1 MYKLLPILL
10 FAVGFA
16 ITTEDIYDNSYALII
31 GIDKYQNVQNLNYA
45 VKDAE
50 SIQDILVNTFDFPEG
65 NVTLL
70 KNEDATKQNI
80 IQAFSDITTKAEESD
95 RVLIYFAGHGDTD
108 DLPDGGEMGYLLP
121 VDGNDENLYVSSIA
135 MDELKRISLMS
146 KAKHLLYLVDA
157 CYGGLLTIGSRGI
170 DPQTTSN
177 YIDKITEDKA
187 RQIITAGG
195 RDEEVMEKSEWGHSA
210 FTKNLIRALK
220 DGKADYSE
228 DGIITAAELGIYL
241 NEKVTIDS
249 ESQQTPQYG
258 RLSTQEGEFVF
269 VYSEK
274 TIINQQADTSTDDE
288 FQALVLDKLDK
299 LEKQADKTKPDLI
312 VNPDMQQSNYPLIH
326 NWMYGGGVLWGAIE
340 KQRDK
345 RAVIGFGLNHKRYSD
360 DWAGEFVDVTEIS
373 LVPYLGYYLTPR
385 RTDIFN
391 PFISFALALSLE
403 KRKCETLQLNDTGE
417 KASIALTLLNR
428 VKVNED
434 SGFSFGYQALWTG
447 IQGFNDDGNLYVDRY
462 RLYYNP
468 AFSLDLTLSKKYYGA
483 LSSLD
488 RISLRERKKN
498 DLINFSIWYGTIVL
512 GHYWYNDGTIFPVL
526 IIPAIGPFIVLYE
539 YNMRGWEN
547 ISLLSGVQQ
556 TYYLIDYIRTSKKLK
571 GLNNNISYQINLNPI
586 APSVKF
592 TYDFD

>member
-10 FAVGFA
+10 FAYCFA
-16 ITTEDIYDNSYALII
+16 ITTDDIYDNSYALII
-31 GIDKYQNVQNLNYA
+31 GIDKYKNVQNLNYA

-249 ESQQTPQYG
+249 ENQQTPQYG
-258 RLSTQEGEFVF
+258 RMTSQEGEFVF
-269 VYSEK
+269 VYSEN
-274 TIINQQADTSTDDE
+274 TAVNQDKSAD
-288 FQALVLDKLDK
+288 AKLDLLPSGK
-299 LEKQADKTKPDLI
+299 EELKSHESSDDGTMLERMQWSKWRKTYAKNLENPEVFGIGFNNFVENNTLNHGLMLFGSVSKETAVSFSFHSSKKDLLNENMTPTESLTISSDYISIGIHTAIHDLNTENMWLDAGGGMYYVKISWQAENNTSDYSNKITPWLFSGIGFRPVPDLLPMILMDMLVI
-312 VNPDMQQSNYPLIH
+312 VTFVPQTYNEIDGINKI
-326 NWMYGGGVLWGAIE
+326 
-340 KQRDK
+340 
-345 RAVIGFGLNHKRYSD
+345 D
-360 DWAGEFVDVTEIS
+360 DWQIQFMPNINIS
-373 LVPYLGYYLTPR
+373 
-385 RTDIFN
+385 I
-391 PFISFALALSLE
+391 
-403 KRKCETLQLNDTGE
+403 
-417 KASIALTLLNR
+417 
-428 VKVNED
+428 
-434 SGFSFGYQALWTG
+434 
-447 IQGFNDDGNLYVDRY
+447 
-462 RLYYNP
+462 
-468 AFSLDLTLSKKYYGA
+468 
-483 LSSLD
+483 
-488 RISLRERKKN
+488 
-498 DLINFSIWYGTIVL
+498 
-512 GHYWYNDGTIFPVL
+512 
-526 IIPAIGPFIVLYE
+526 IIPKFILFPE
-539 YNMRGWEN
+539 
-547 ISLLSGVQQ
+547 
-556 TYYLIDYIRTSKKLK
+556 
-571 GLNNNISYQINLNPI
+571 
-586 APSVKF
+586 
-592 TYDFD
+592 

>member
-10 FAVGFA
+10 FAYGLA

-31 GIDKYQNVQNLNYA
+31 GIDKYKNVQNLNYA

-249 ESQQTPQYG
+249 ENQQTPQYG
-258 RLSTQEGEFVF
+258 RMTSQEGEFVF
-269 VYSEK
+269 VYAENAVVIQDKSADAKLDLLLSEIEELK
-274 TIINQQADTSTDDE
+274 LGKSSADKKQSSPRKYESVGKGHGIGFVAFEDFIQIGYNRDLNENWLYIISYSNIQ
-288 FQALVLDKLDK
+288 DKLFKK
-299 LEKQADKTKPDLI
+299 LITVES
-312 VNPDMQQSNYPLIH
+312 SN
-326 NWMYGGGVLWGAIE
+326 
-340 KQRDK
+340 
-345 RAVIGFGLNHKRYSD
+345 
-360 DWAGEFVDVTEIS
+360 
-373 LVPYLGYYLTPR
+373 
-385 RTDIFN
+385 
-391 PFISFALALSLE
+391 
-403 KRKCETLQLNDTGE
+403 
-417 KASIALTLLNR
+417 
-428 VKVNED
+428 
-434 SGFSFGYQALWTG
+434 
-447 IQGFNDDGNLYVDRY
+447 
-462 RLYYNP
+462 
-468 AFSLDLTLSKKYYGA
+468 
-483 LSSLD
+483 
-488 RISLRERKKN
+488 
-498 DLINFSIWYGTIVL
+498 TI
-512 GHYWYNDGTIFPVL
+512 Y
-526 IIPAIGPFIVLYE
+526 
-539 YNMRGWEN
+539 
-547 ISLLSGVQQ
+547 
-556 TYYLIDYIRTSKKLK
+556 SKKLYNRSNASLY
-571 GLNNNISYQINLNPI
+571 LNRL
-586 APSVKF
+586 
-592 TYDFD
+592 

>member
-1 MYKLLPILL
+1 MYKILLILL
-10 FAVGFA
+10 FAYSLA
-16 ITTEDIYDNSYALII
+16 ITTDGIYDNSYALIV
-31 GIDKYQNVQNLNYA
+31 GINKYHNVRSLDYA

-50 SIQDILVNTFDFPEG
+50 DIQNMLVGEFHFQQDNI
-65 NVTLL
+65 VLL
-70 KNEDATKQNI
+70 KDEEATKTRIKREFSNI
-80 IQAFSDITTKAEESD
+80 TNKAGVND
-95 RVLIYFAGHGDTD
+95 RVLIFFAGHGQTE

-121 VDGNDENLYVSSIA
+121 VDGVETDLYVTAIE
-135 MDELKRISLMS
+135 MYELKTLSLRS
-146 KAKHLLYLVDA
+146 KAKHILYLIDA
-157 CYGGLLTIGSRGI
+157 CYGGIAAIGTRGL
-170 DPQTTSN
+170 DAQVTPDYLQ
-177 YIDKITEDKA
+177 KITKFKS

-195 RDEEVMEKSEWGHSA
+195 RNEKVIEKAEWGHSA
-210 FTKNLIRALK
+210 FTKNLLSGLR
-220 DGKADYSE
+220 DWMADADS
-228 DGIITAAELGIYL
+228 DGIITVQELGTYL
-241 NEKVTIDS
+241 KKKVTIDS
-249 ESQQTPQYG
+249 NNRQTPKT
-258 RLSTQEGEFVF
+258 RNLSTDEGEFVF
-269 VYSEK
+269 VYSEN

-391 PFISFALALSLE
+391 PFISFSLALSLE

-434 SGFSFGYQALWTG
+434 FGFSFGYQALWTG

-468 AFSLDLTLSKKYYGA
+468 TFSLDHTLSKKYYGA

-498 DLINFSIWYGTIVL
+498 DLFFFLTSKVIKYSNISFGTDRGSFL
-512 GHYWYNDGTIFPVL
+512 LL
-526 IIPAIGPFIVLYE
+526 IIHLAISI
-539 YNMRGWEN
+539 N
-547 ISLLSGVQQ
+547 SLESTTV
-556 TYYLIDYIRTSKKLK
+556 
-571 GLNNNISYQINLNPI
+571 
-586 APSVKF
+586 
-592 TYDFD
+592 